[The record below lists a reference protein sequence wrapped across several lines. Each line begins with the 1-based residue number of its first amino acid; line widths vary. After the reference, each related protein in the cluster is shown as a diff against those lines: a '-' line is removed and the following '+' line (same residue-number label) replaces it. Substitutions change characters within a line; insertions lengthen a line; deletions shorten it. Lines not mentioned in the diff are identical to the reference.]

1 MKIIKGIKRF
11 FKNIWRIIDKKI
23 IIPITKV
30 VIAFTDKFDNSGKKV
45 ERWLSKSTTL
55 LFISLFLAI
64 VVFIVVDQKMLLF
77 SENSAEVLTDQP
89 VKVLYNEEAYVVEGL
104 PETVDITLIGS
115 SANLY
120 FAKQSSTQD
129 VVIDLTGLKPGQHK
143 VNIKY
148 NQALPSIKY
157 QVNPSVATI
166 YIYPKV
172 SETKTL
178 TVDLLNQ
185 DSLDPKLVIDNVN
198 ITNDKVVI
206 KGADYQLQKVATVKA
221 LVDIKNIVK
230 QEVGTSTLKD
240 IPLRAYDDQGNIV
253 DVEIVPEK
261 IDAEIEITSPSKEL
275 PIRVIPT
282 GSVSFGLAISSI
294 NVNETS
300 VTVYGDEAALADLN
314 YIPIEVDVDGLSEN
328 RQYKLELPKPV
339 GVRSMSVN
347 NVTIDVTLDQSI
359 DREISGVHIEPR
371 NLGSGYIV
379 QGLTDSDIQVSVVL
393 KGVESVV
400 SQIEASDITAYID
413 LSGYGVGEYEVD
425 VYVEGA
431 DSKVEYVAKTKKVKI
446 RIIRDAS

>member
-157 QVNPSVATI
+157 QVNPSVTTI

-282 GSVSFGLAISSI
+282 GSVSFGLAINSI

-371 NLGSGYIV
+371 NLSSGYIV

-425 VYVEGA
+425 VYVEGT
-431 DSKVEYVAKTKKVKI
+431 DSKVQYVAKTKKVKI

>member
-178 TVDLLNQ
+178 TVDLLTQ
-185 DSLDPKLVIDNVN
+185 DILDPKLVIDNVN

-253 DVEIVPEK
+253 DDEIVPEK

-282 GSVSFGLAISSI
+282 GSVSFGLAINSI

-371 NLGSGYIV
+371 NLRSGYIV

-425 VYVEGA
+425 VYVEGT
-431 DSKVEYVAKTKKVKI
+431 DSKVQYVAKTKKVKI

>member
-282 GSVSFGLAISSI
+282 GSVSFGLAINSI

-371 NLGSGYIV
+371 NLSSGYIV

-425 VYVEGA
+425 VYVEGT
-431 DSKVEYVAKTKKVKI
+431 DSKVQYVAKTKKVKI